1 MECIY
6 TCDSC
11 GFKCQ
16 TIKSFDFH
24 IVTEHLPYQID
35 NINKIFTLEK
45 EVNYS
50 PTFTNQNQEQ
60 NAQKVK
66 TKQ

>member
-24 IVTEHLPYQID
+24 IVTEHIPYQNVKD
-35 NINKIFTLEK
+35 KVTKDKSDEFT
-45 EVNYS
+45 
-50 PTFTNQNQEQ
+50 
-60 NAQKVK
+60 
-66 TKQ
+66 

>member
-1 MECIY
+1 MESIY

-16 TIKSFDFH
+16 TIKAFDFH
-24 IVTEHLPYQID
+24 IVTEHLPYQIV
-35 NINKIFTLEK
+35 NINTIFTLEK

-50 PTFTNQNQEQ
+50 STFTNQSQDQ
-60 NAQKVK
+60 NVQKVK